1 MEAIWSSSFW
11 VQEVLRVCQHWEKHR
26 ARSREEVEAEIVGF
40 LTLQSCQLLTGF
52 AVNSE
57 VQIISG
63 VFGFLTLFMC
73 PSQNDVSEKEQR
85 WGAKTV
91 KGSGHQE
98 HIK

>member
-40 LTLQSCQLLTGF
+40 LTLQSCQLPTRF

-63 VFGFLTLFMC
+63 VFGFLTLFY
-73 PSQNDVSEKEQR
+73 VSFTE
-85 WGAKTV
+85 
-91 KGSGHQE
+91 
-98 HIK
+98 